1 MRIRPQAPASAGRTG
16 NSAGLSVR
24 RRGPGM
30 GERGRTKHSGPP
42 GKPGALLYM
51 GASGGEGNPA
61 VSLCQRSGK
70 HPVVRNG
77 HSSPR
82 FRDPAPSD
90 RARLG
95 RAGSRRISVRRRG
108 ERRRG
113 ADAAKGTQGD
123 GKPPALWRRRALVAG
138 DAFLHGNHPPSAA
151 GRNARPDGND
161 AAGRSAPCVR
171 HRRAL

>member
-1 MRIRPQAPASAGRTG
+1 MRLRPQAPASAGRTG

-30 GERGRTKHSGPP
+30 GERGRTKHSGQP
-42 GKPGALLYM
+42 GNPGALLYM

-123 GKPPALWRRRALVAG
+123 GKPPALWRRSDLDAG
-138 DAFLHGNHPPSAA
+138 NAFLHGNHAVPAS
-151 GRNARPDGND
+151 GRNARPDGNG
-161 AAGRSAPCVR
+161 AAGRPSSCLR
-171 HRRAL
+171 HGRAV